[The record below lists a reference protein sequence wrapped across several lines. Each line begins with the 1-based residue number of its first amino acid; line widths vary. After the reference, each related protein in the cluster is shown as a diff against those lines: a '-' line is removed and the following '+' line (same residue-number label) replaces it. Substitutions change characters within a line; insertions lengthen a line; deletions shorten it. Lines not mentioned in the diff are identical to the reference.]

1 MGRAEGCHEMG
12 HVTGRP
18 QAMTCGWVRLICE
31 EPQSPPAGQ
40 EGQPVVIDVQPEIV
54 DRTLER
60 LQANGWQ
67 VISQWNL

>member
-1 MGRAEGCHEMG
+1 
-12 HVTGRP
+12 
-18 QAMTCGWVRLICE
+18 MTCGWVRLICE
-31 EPQSPPAGQ
+31 EPQFPPAGQ

-67 VISQWNL
+67 VISQWTL